1 MAAVPTTLAASAT
14 RTPPQTPQMLRPN
27 AASDS
32 TDRLRCCTP
41 HECHIKCCTSH
52 HMLCAA
58 SNAVRCPLLHDLC
71 LDPLS
76 ILKAKVQHGPAGSA
90 ACIACR
96 VTACFEGPLGR
107 CCGMLCQQCAAA
119 GRGSLFL
126 TQLCSLLAA
135 LPCALRPACPQAR
148 HAAKLALAAAAHTS
162 QTDGRWDST
171 APPGNKAART

>member
-1 MAAVPTTLAASAT
+1 MPH
-14 RTPPQTPQMLRPN
+14 PIPQTASDAVRRMNATSN
-27 AASDS
+27 AARRI
-32 TDRLRCCTP
+32 TCCTL
-41 HECHIKCCTSH
+41 HHI
-52 HMLCAA
+52 LCAA

-90 ACIACR
+90 ACIACG
-96 VTACFEGPLGR
+96 VTACFEGPLGQ
-107 CCGMLCQQCAAA
+107 CCGMLCQQRAAA

-135 LPCALRPACPQAR
+135 LPCALRAACPQAR
-148 HAAKLALAAAAHTS
+148 LAAKLALAAAAHTS